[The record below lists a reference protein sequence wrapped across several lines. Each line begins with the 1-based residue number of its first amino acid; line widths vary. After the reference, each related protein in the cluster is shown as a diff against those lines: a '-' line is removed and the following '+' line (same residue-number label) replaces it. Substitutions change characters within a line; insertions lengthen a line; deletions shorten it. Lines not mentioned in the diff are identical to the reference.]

1 MITNG
6 QSSVAPNVFSRL
18 AVGYQTTAY
27 YCLTSGLFPKI
38 LRTFVQYGKKTV
50 NLLFVLKSCPFQPA
64 HSMISTS
71 IFYLK
76 QTHGITKRELQ

>member
-1 MITNG
+1 MITSG

-18 AVGYQTTAY
+18 AGGYQTTAY
-27 YCLTSGLFPKI
+27 YCLTSGLFPK
-38 LRTFVQYGKKTV
+38 LYNMVKKTA